1 MPTPNTGA
9 PSTEAEAATDVA
21 ALRRSVTAGAIGVFV
36 HWFDWAAYAYL
47 AGTVATVFFPAED
60 RTTGLLAVFGVFAVS
75 FGIRPI
81 GAMVFGPLGDR
92 IGRKRTLSLVIF
104 MMSGA
109 TLTIGLLPGYG
120 TIGIAAPVLLLVL
133 RLIQGFAAGGEFGSA
148 ASFLAESAPRR
159 RRGFGVSWLEVGSL
173 LGFLAGSFV
182 FLLLSAGLDDSQ
194 LTSWGWRIPFLVAA
208 PLGVIGFIIRSK
220 IEDTPEY
227 RSLEANDTV
236 PRSPVRELVRSEKR
250 QLLQAAGLMT
260 AMHVPFYMVLTYLV
274 TYETDHLGRSAD
286 SAALLTTVVSLLGLV
301 LVPMFGH
308 LSDRVGR
315 KPVFVGATVALLV
328 ASVPAFLLMRAGAAG
343 TWIAGLL
350 LGVVLAAILGTY
362 AVWSAELFPTRT
374 RQSGLSIAYNI
385 TAALFAGT
393 VPYVMTVLISAT
405 GSTLLPGFYLMVF
418 AVVGLVAA
426 LSLKE
431 TAGSSLLRP
440 EDMSDRVTESEK
452 VSDLAAGD
460 EKVPGRAAGNESA
473 SGRAAGYVSD
483 RASSH

>member
-1 MPTPNTGA
+1 MPTRHSSA
-9 PSTEAEAATDVA
+9 PTETAAEPATDVV
-21 ALRRSVTAGAIGVFV
+21 ALRRSVAAGAVGVFV

-47 AGTVATVFFPAED
+47 AGTVATVFFPSDD

-81 GAMVFGPLGDR
+81 GALVFGPLGDR

-109 TLTIGLLPGYG
+109 TLTIGLLPGYDS
-120 TIGIAAPVLLLVL
+120 IGIAAPILLVAL

-182 FLLLSAGLDDSQ
+182 FLLLSSGLDDAQ
-194 LTSWGWRIPFLVAA
+194 LTAWGWRIPFLVAA
-208 PLGVIGFIIRSK
+208 PLGIIGFIIRNK

-227 RSLEANDTV
+227 RALEANDAV
-236 PRSPVRELVRSEKR
+236 PSSPARELFRSHKR
-250 QLLQAAGLMT
+250 ELLQAAGLMT
-260 AMHVPFYMVLTYLV
+260 AMHVPFYAVLTYLV
-274 TYETDHLGRSAD
+274 TYETDHLGHSAD
-286 SAALLTTVVSLLGLV
+286 NAALLSTVISLLGLV
-301 LVPMFGH
+301 LVPLFGG

-328 ASVPAFLLMRAGAAG
+328 LSTPAFLLMRAGLVG

-350 LGVVLAAILGTY
+350 LGAILAAILGTY
-362 AVWSAELFPTRT
+362 AVWSAEVFPTRT
-374 RQSGLSIAYNI
+374 RQSGLSVAYNV

-393 VPYVMTVLISAT
+393 VPYLMTVLISAT
-405 GSTLLPGFYLMVF
+405 GSTLVPGPYLMVF
-418 AVVGLVAA
+418 AVGGLVAA

-431 TAGSSLLRP
+431 TAGSALLRA
-440 EDMSDRVTESEK
+440 EDVAEPAGAAEPVAERV
-452 VSDLAAGD
+452 
-460 EKVPGRAAGNESA
+460 
-473 SGRAAGYVSD
+473 
-483 RASSH
+483 

>member
-1 MPTPNTGA
+1 MPTCSKDATT
-9 PSTEAEAATDVA
+9 TEAEVATDVV
-21 ALRRSVTAGAIGVFV
+21 ALRRSVVAGAIGVFV

-60 RTTGLLAVFGVFAVS
+60 STTGLLAVFGVFAVS

-81 GAMVFGPLGDR
+81 GAMVFGPLGDK

-109 TLTIGLLPGYG
+109 TLTIGLLPGYAS
-120 TIGIAAPVLLLVL
+120 IGIAAPILLVAL
-133 RLIQGFAAGGEFGSA
+133 RLVQGFAAGGEFGSA

-182 FLLLSAGLDDSQ
+182 FLLLSTGLDDGQ
-194 LTSWGWRIPFLVAA
+194 LTSWGWRIPFLVSA
-208 PLGVIGFIIRSK
+208 PLGVIGVIIRNK

-227 RSLEANDTV
+227 RALEANDAV
-236 PRSPVRELVRSEKR
+236 PSSPVRELFRSHKR

-274 TYETDHLGRSAD
+274 TYETDHLGHSAD
-286 SAALLTTVVSLLGLV
+286 SAALLSTVISLLGLV
-301 LVPMFGH
+301 LVPVFGH

-328 ASVPAFLLMRAGAAG
+328 VSTPAFLLMRAGPAG
-343 TWIAGLL
+343 TWAAGLL
-350 LGVVLAAILGTY
+350 LGVILAAILGTY
-362 AVWSAELFPTRT
+362 AVWSAETFPTRT
-374 RQSGLSIAYNI
+374 RQSGLSIAYNL

-405 GSTLLPGFYLMVF
+405 GSTLVPGPYLMVF
-418 AVVGLVAA
+418 AVGGLIAA

-431 TAGSSLLRP
+431 TKGSALLRP
-440 EDMSDRVTESEK
+440 ED
-452 VSDLAAGD
+452 VSDASPEARQATPAA
-460 EKVPGRAAGNESA
+460 
-473 SGRAAGYVSD
+473 
-483 RASSH
+483 

>member
-1 MPTPNTGA
+1 MPDRSPDVTANE
-9 PSTEAEAATDVA
+9 TEATTDVV
-21 ALRRSVTAGAIGVFV
+21 ALRRSVAAGAVGVFV

-47 AGTVATVFFPAED
+47 ASTVADVFFPSD
-60 RTTGLLAVFGVFAVS
+60 DGTTGLLAVFGVFAVS

-109 TLTIGLLPGYG
+109 TLAIGLLPGYG
-120 TIGIAAPVLLLVL
+120 TIGVAAPVLLVTL

-182 FLLLSAGLDDSQ
+182 FLLLSTGLSDDQ
-194 LTSWGWRIPFLVAA
+194 LASWGWRIPFLVAA
-208 PLGVIGFIIRSK
+208 PLGIIGYIIRNK

-227 RSLEANDTV
+227 RALEAGGTV
-236 PRSPVRELVRSEKR
+236 PRSPVRELLRTHKR
-250 QLLQAAGLMT
+250 QLFQAAGLMA
-260 AMHVPFYMVLTYLV
+260 AMHVPFYAVLTYLV
-274 TYETDHLGRSAD
+274 TYQTDHLGHSAD
-286 SAALLTTVVSLLGLV
+286 SAALLSTVISLLGLA
-301 LVPMFGH
+301 LVPLFGR

-315 KPVFVGATVALLV
+315 KPVFVAATAALFLL
-328 ASVPAFLLMRAGAAG
+328 STPAFLLMRTGLTG

-350 LGVVLAAILGTY
+350 LGAILAAILGTY
-362 AVWSAELFPTRT
+362 AVWSAEIFPTRT
-374 RQSGLSIAYNI
+374 RQSGLSIAYNT

-393 VPYVMTVLISAT
+393 VPYLMTVLISTT
-405 GSTLLPGFYLMVF
+405 GSTVVPGPYLMLF
-418 AVVGLVAA
+418 AAVGLVAA

-431 TAGSSLLRP
+431 TAGSALLRP
-440 EDMSDRVTESEK
+440 EDVPDAPVERHRVT
-452 VSDLAAGD
+452 
-460 EKVPGRAAGNESA
+460 SA
-473 SGRAAGYVSD
+473 
-483 RASSH
+483 

>member
-1 MPTPNTGA
+1 MPTSHTDVR
-9 PSTEAEAATDVA
+9 TAEVEVATDVV
-21 ALRRSVTAGAIGVFV
+21 ALRRSVAAGAVGVFV

-47 AGTVATVFFPAED
+47 AGTVADVFFPSENG
-60 RTTGLLAVFGVFAVS
+60 TTGLLAVFGVFAVS

-109 TLTIGLLPGYG
+109 TLTIGLLPGYAS
-120 TIGIAAPVLLLVL
+120 IGVAAPVLLVVL

-182 FLLLSAGLDDSQ
+182 YLLLSTGLEEGQ
-194 LTSWGWRIPFLVAA
+194 LSSWGWRIPFLVSA
-208 PLGVIGFIIRSK
+208 PLGIIGFIIRNK

-227 RSLEANDTV
+227 RALEANDTV
-236 PRSPVRELVRSEKR
+236 PRSPVRELLRSHKR
-250 QLLQAAGLMT
+250 QLLQAAGLMA

-274 TYETDHLGRSAD
+274 TYETDHLGHSAGG
-286 SAALLTTVVSLLGLV
+286 AALLSTVISLLGLV
-301 LVPMFGH
+301 LVPVFGL

-315 KPVFVGATVALLV
+315 KPVFVGATTALLV
-328 ASVPAFLLMRAGAAG
+328 VSTPAFLLMRTGLAG

-350 LGVVLAAILGTY
+350 LGVILAAILGTY
-362 AVWSAELFPTRT
+362 AVWSAEIFPTRT
-374 RQSGLSIAYNI
+374 RQSGLSIAYNL

-393 VPYVMTVLISAT
+393 VPYLMTVLISAT
-405 GSTLLPGFYLMVF
+405 GSTLLPGPYLMVF
-418 AVVGLVAA
+418 AIGGLIAA

-431 TAGSSLLRP
+431 TAGSALLRP
-440 EDMSDRVTESEK
+440 ED
-452 VSDLAAGD
+452 VSDTPP
-460 EKVPGRAAGNESA
+460 ER
-473 SGRAAGYVSD
+473 R
-483 RASSH
+483 

>member
-1 MPTPNTGA
+1 MPTTH
-9 PSTEAEAATDVA
+9 TDVTTAEVEVATDVV
-21 ALRRSVTAGAIGVFV
+21 ALRRSVAAGAVGVFV

-47 AGTVATVFFPAED
+47 AGTVATVFFPDENS
-60 RTTGLLAVFGVFAVS
+60 TTGLLAVFGVFAVS

-81 GAMVFGPLGDR
+81 GALVFGPLGDR

-109 TLTIGLLPGYG
+109 TLSIGLLPGYAA
-120 TIGIAAPVLLLVL
+120 IGVAAPVLLVIL

-182 FLLLSAGLDDSQ
+182 YLLLSTGLDEDQ
-194 LTSWGWRIPFLVAA
+194 LTAWGWRIPFLVSA
-208 PLGVIGFIIRSK
+208 PLGVIGFIIRNK

-227 RSLEANDTV
+227 RTLEANDTV
-236 PRSPVRELVRSEKR
+236 PRTPVRELLRRHKR
-250 QLLQAAGLMT
+250 HLLQAAGLMA

-274 TYETDHLGRSAD
+274 TYETDHLGHSAG
-286 SAALLTTVVSLLGLV
+286 SAALLSTVISLLGLV
-301 LVPMFGH
+301 LVPVFGL

-315 KPVFVGATVALLV
+315 KPVFVGATAGLLV
-328 ASVPAFLLMRAGAAG
+328 LSTPAFLLMRTGLAG

-350 LGVVLAAILGTY
+350 LGVILAAILGTY
-362 AVWSAELFPTRT
+362 AVWSAEIFPTRT
-374 RQSGLSIAYNI
+374 RQSGLSIAYNL

-393 VPYVMTVLISAT
+393 VPYLMTVLISAT
-405 GSTLLPGFYLMVF
+405 GSTLLPGPYLMVF
-418 AVVGLVAA
+418 AVGGLIAA

-431 TAGSSLLRP
+431 TAGSALLRP
-440 EDMSDRVTESEK
+440 ED
-452 VSDLAAGD
+452 VSDAPA
-460 EKVPGRAAGNESA
+460 ERHQAPPA
-473 SGRAAGYVSD
+473 
-483 RASSH
+483 